1 LLANALSHRPYTTC
15 GDIFLR
21 LYPDRLEIQNPGLL
35 PLGVTP
41 ANILQTSVQR
51 NRHLAKVFYALHLM
65 ESEGSGYDRMY
76 DVLLSSGRP
85 VPTVREEND
94 SVIVCVERRIVKPE
108 IVSLLSAAN
117 QQFNL
122 NQRARICLGLIAQHG
137 LLKATDLSRILN
149 LSDEA
154 RIRSW
159 LGSLLDKQLVLSR
172 GRTRG
177 TEYLINPQWL
187 RLSQAKGQTTL
198 KKIEPHRL
206 RHLILEDLQ
215 TYSPDETTASS
226 LMEIRDRIGSEI
238 PSRSVRH
245 AITQLRAQGAV
256 CHNGKRGVGSRYF
269 IRQNGGK

>member
-1 LLANALSHRPYTTC
+1 MRTAVFFTLVSVTGIPNLPLRNALTC
-15 GDIFLR
+15 LC
-21 LYPDRLEIQNPGLL
+21 
-35 PLGVTP
+35 
-41 ANILQTSVQR
+41 QTVY
-51 NRHLAKVFYALHLM
+51 AKVSASTVSM
-65 ESEGSGYDRMY
+65 SPQCPR
-76 DVLLSSGRP
+76 SSRTP
-85 VPTVREEND
+85 TAAKFSNSVPTVREKND

-149 LSDEA
+149 LSDET

-172 GRTRG
+172 GRTRD

-206 RHLILEDLQ
+206 RHLILEDLF
-215 TYSPDETTASS
+215 SGRNNS
-226 LMEIRDRIGSEI
+226 LVSYGD
-238 PSRSVRH
+238 PQPH
-245 AITQLRAQGAV
+245 
-256 CHNGKRGVGSRYF
+256 RG
-269 IRQNGGK
+269 